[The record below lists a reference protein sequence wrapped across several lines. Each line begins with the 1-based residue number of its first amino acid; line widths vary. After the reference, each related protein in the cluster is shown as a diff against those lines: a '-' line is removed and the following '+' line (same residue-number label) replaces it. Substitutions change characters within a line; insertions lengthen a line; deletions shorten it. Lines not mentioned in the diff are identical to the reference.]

1 MDLAAL
7 GLPLEQVRN
16 VWLVAFFIYLAC
28 CLLVE
33 VAYPTIID
41 AERARKVY
49 ISVMGSPIEEAKK
62 KIEERAE
69 AGDPFTPEQEEKTIR
84 KAEAQLEDI
93 KGSSVTMDL
102 GHLLMYAAACF
113 ITYATFVL
121 YWYMVYEGN
130 LIPALLLP
138 FIVVY
143 LAAEWGRKG
152 WREARG
158 FNSWDTHLGMP
169 AVYINTLEKLSR
181 LFRRVMPRRVES
193 PRIEDT
199 SLRLPITTFGTGHMV
214 LFTVAI
220 CVGGFCLVLY
230 LRSLLN
236 VNMHTYISSDIGLPS
251 ILLWVPYVIAVLCV
265 WSVNRT
271 YYWFTLGRVKR
282 GRLLLP
288 TKVYKYSDIER
299 FKVYPW
305 YGEDTNPREDM
316 PSGWQ
321 CVVTFSDDSYETF
334 GFYDSSIDHLIAH
347 AAFKLEQERWADV
360 DSPADRELL
369 EKYFVEGRATCL
381 TLGYK
386 PTNELT
392 EKAVARIV
400 ASYSKTD

>member
-33 VAYPTIID
+33 FAYPTIID

-251 ILLWVPYVIAVLCV
+251 ILLWVPYVMAVLCV

>member
-69 AGDPFTPEQEEKTIR
+69 AGDPLTPEQEEKAIR

-158 FNSWDTHLGMP
+158 FSSWDTHLGMP

-251 ILLWVPYVIAVLCV
+251 ILLWVPYVMAVLCV

-321 CVVTFSDDSYETF
+321 CVITFSDDSYETF

>member
-1 MDLAAL
+1 
-7 GLPLEQVRN
+7 
-16 VWLVAFFIYLAC
+16 
-28 CLLVE
+28 
-33 VAYPTIID
+33 
-41 AERARKVY
+41 
-49 ISVMGSPIEEAKK
+49 
-62 KIEERAE
+62 
-69 AGDPFTPEQEEKTIR
+69 
-84 KAEAQLEDI
+84 
-93 KGSSVTMDL
+93 
-102 GHLLMYAAACF
+102 
-113 ITYATFVL
+113 
-121 YWYMVYEGN
+121 
-130 LIPALLLP
+130 
-138 FIVVY
+138 
-143 LAAEWGRKG
+143 
-152 WREARG
+152 
-158 FNSWDTHLGMP
+158 
-169 AVYINTLEKLSR
+169 
-181 LFRRVMPRRVES
+181 
-193 PRIEDT
+193 
-199 SLRLPITTFGTGHMV
+199 MV
-214 LFTVAI
+214 LFSVAI

-251 ILLWVPYVIAVLCV
+251 ILLWVPYVMAVLCV

-305 YGEDTNPREDM
+305 YSEDTNPREDM

-321 CVVTFSDDSYETF
+321 CVITFSDDSYETF

-369 EKYFVEGRATCL
+369 DKYFVEGRATCL

>member
-33 VAYPTIID
+33 FAYPTIID

-69 AGDPFTPEQEEKTIR
+69 AGDPFTPEQEEKAIR

-193 PRIEDT
+193 PPV
-199 SLRLPITTFGTGHMV
+199 LRTH
-214 LFTVAI
+214 
-220 CVGGFCLVLY
+220 
-230 LRSLLN
+230 R
-236 VNMHTYISSDIGLPS
+236 
-251 ILLWVPYVIAVLCV
+251 
-265 WSVNRT
+265 
-271 YYWFTLGRVKR
+271 
-282 GRLLLP
+282 
-288 TKVYKYSDIER
+288 
-299 FKVYPW
+299 
-305 YGEDTNPREDM
+305 
-316 PSGWQ
+316 
-321 CVVTFSDDSYETF
+321 
-334 GFYDSSIDHLIAH
+334 
-347 AAFKLEQERWADV
+347 
-360 DSPADRELL
+360 
-369 EKYFVEGRATCL
+369 
-381 TLGYK
+381 
-386 PTNELT
+386 
-392 EKAVARIV
+392 
-400 ASYSKTD
+400 

>member
-1 MDLAAL
+1 MAGGVLH
-7 GLPLEQVRN
+7 LPGMLP
-16 VWLVAFFIYLAC
+16 AGG
-28 CLLVE
+28 E

-69 AGDPFTPEQEEKTIR
+69 AGDPLTPEQEEKAIR

-169 AVYINTLEKLSR
+169 AIYTRTLGRLSAP
-181 LFRRVMPRRVES
+181 FR
-193 PRIEDT
+193 
-199 SLRLPITTFGTGHMV
+199 G
-214 LFTVAI
+214 TVAMPSSEPI
-220 CVGGFCLVLY
+220 QVDWKGQGIFLFVALPVGGFFLLCY
-230 LRSLLN
+230 LHSLANTELFGYEP
-236 VNMHTYISSDIGLPS
+236 TYIGKTS
-251 ILLWVPYVIAVLCV
+251 IAFLVVYALAIPYLWCTVR
-265 WSVNRT
+265 S
-271 YYWFTLGRVKR
+271 YYQFTPTVVKR
-282 GRLLLP
+282 GRIFRSP
-288 TKVYKYSDIER
+288 KVYQYSDIDR

-305 YGEDTNPREDM
+305 YTGDPEDIDPDQQM
-316 PSGWQ
+316 PSDWRLA
-321 CVVTFSDDSYETF
+321 VTFANGSLETF
-334 GFYDSSIDHLIAH
+334 GFGDYRIDCLVAHIA
-347 AAFKLEQERWADV
+347 FNLEQERWADV
-360 DSPADRELL
+360 DSPADREKLPL
-369 EKYFVEGRATCL
+369 YFVEGRAICL

-386 PTNELT
+386 PANELT
-392 EKAVARIV
+392 KKAARI
-400 ASYSKTD
+400 ASFRAVD

>member
-1 MDLAAL
+1 MDLTTL

-33 VAYPTIID
+33 VAYPTMID

-69 AGDPFTPEQEEKTIR
+69 AGDPFTPVQEEKAIR

-102 GHLLMYAAACF
+102 GHILLYAVACF

-138 FIVVY
+138 FVVVCW
-143 LAAEWGRKG
+143 AAGWGRRG

-158 FNSWDTHLGMP
+158 FNSWDRHLGMP
-169 AVYINTLEKLSR
+169 TIYTRTLGRLSAP
-181 LFRRVMPRRVES
+181 FR
-193 PRIEDT
+193 
-199 SLRLPITTFGTGHMV
+199 G
-214 LFTVAI
+214 TVAMPSSEPI
-220 CVGGFCLVLY
+220 QVDWKGQGIFLFVALPVGGFFLLCY
-230 LRSLLN
+230 LHSLANTELLEY
-236 VNMHTYISSDIGLPS
+236 VPTYIGKTS
-251 ILLWVPYVIAVLCV
+251 IAFLVVYVLAIPYLWCTVR
-265 WSVNRT
+265 S
-271 YYWFTLGRVKR
+271 YYQFTPTVVKR
-282 GRLLLP
+282 GRFFRSP
-288 TKVYKYSDIER
+288 KVYQYSDIER

-305 YGEDTNPREDM
+305 YTGDPEDIDPDQQM
-316 PSGWQ
+316 PSDWRLA
-321 CVVTFSDDSYETF
+321 VTFSNGSQQTYGF
-334 GFYDSSIDHLIAH
+334 GDYRIDCLVAH
-347 AAFKLEQERWADV
+347 IAFKLEQERWADV
-360 DSPADRELL
+360 DSPADREKLPL
-369 EKYFVEGRATCL
+369 YFVEGRAICL

-386 PTNELT
+386 PVNELT
-392 EKAVARIV
+392 KKAARI
-400 ASYSKTD
+400 ASFRAVN

>member
-7 GLPLEQVRN
+7 GLPMEQVRN

-33 VAYPTIID
+33 VAYPTLIG
-41 AERARKVY
+41 ASRAREVY
-49 ISVMGSPIEEAKK
+49 TSVMGSPVEDVKEA
-62 KIEERAE
+62 ITELAD
-69 AGDPFTPEQEEKTIR
+69 AGTHLTPEQEEAAFR
-84 KAEAQLEDI
+84 RAEAQLESI
-93 KGSSVTMDL
+93 KGSNIIMDF
-102 GHLLMYAAACF
+102 GHILVYGWACV
-113 ITYATFVL
+113 IVYSTFVL
-121 YWYMVYEGN
+121 YWDIAYDGI
-130 LIPALLLP
+130 LIPGLLLP
-138 FIVVY
+138 FLMVY
-143 LAAEWGRKG
+143 WAARWGRRG
-152 WREARG
+152 WRVARG
-158 FNSWDTHLGMP
+158 FSPNERHLGMP

-251 ILLWVPYVIAVLCV
+251 ILLWVPYVMAVLCV

-321 CVVTFSDDSYETF
+321 CVITFSDDSYETF

-369 EKYFVEGRATCL
+369 EKYFVEGRAICL

>member
-1 MDLAAL
+1 MELSAL
-7 GLPLEQVRN
+7 GMPLEQVRN

-69 AGDPFTPEQEEKTIR
+69 AGDPLTPEQEEKAIR

-193 PRIEDT
+193 PV
-199 SLRLPITTFGTGHMV
+199 LRTH
-214 LFTVAI
+214 
-220 CVGGFCLVLY
+220 
-230 LRSLLN
+230 R
-236 VNMHTYISSDIGLPS
+236 
-251 ILLWVPYVIAVLCV
+251 
-265 WSVNRT
+265 
-271 YYWFTLGRVKR
+271 
-282 GRLLLP
+282 
-288 TKVYKYSDIER
+288 
-299 FKVYPW
+299 
-305 YGEDTNPREDM
+305 
-316 PSGWQ
+316 
-321 CVVTFSDDSYETF
+321 
-334 GFYDSSIDHLIAH
+334 
-347 AAFKLEQERWADV
+347 
-360 DSPADRELL
+360 
-369 EKYFVEGRATCL
+369 
-381 TLGYK
+381 
-386 PTNELT
+386 
-392 EKAVARIV
+392 
-400 ASYSKTD
+400 

>member
-33 VAYPTIID
+33 FAYPTIID

-69 AGDPFTPEQEEKTIR
+69 AGDPFTPEQEEKAIR
-84 KAEAQLEDI
+84 RAEAQLEDI
-93 KGSSVTMDL
+93 KGSSVTTDL

-158 FNSWDTHLGMP
+158 FNSWDKHLGMP
-169 AVYINTLEKLSR
+169 AIYINTLEKLSS
-181 LFRRVMPRRVES
+181 LLRRVIPRRVKS

-251 ILLWVPYVIAVLCV
+251 ILLWVPYVMAVLCV

-305 YGEDTNPREDM
+305 YGEDTNPRKDM

-392 EKAVARIV
+392 EKAVARIA
-400 ASYSKTD
+400 ASYSKAD

>member
-69 AGDPFTPEQEEKTIR
+69 AGDPLTPEQEEKAIR
-84 KAEAQLEDI
+84 KTEAQLEDI

-214 LFTVAI
+214 LFSVAI

-236 VNMHTYISSDIGLPS
+236 VNMHTYVSSDIGLPS
-251 ILLWVPYVIAVLCV
+251 ILLWVPYVMAVLCV

-347 AAFKLEQERWADV
+347 ATFKLEQERWADV

-369 EKYFVEGRATCL
+369 EKYFVEGRAICL

>member
-16 VWLVAFFIYLAC
+16 VWLVAFFIYLTC

-33 VAYPTIID
+33 FAYPTIID

-251 ILLWVPYVIAVLCV
+251 ILLWVPYVMAVLCV

>member
-7 GLPLEQVRN
+7 GLPMEQVRN

-33 VAYPTIID
+33 VAYPTMID

-69 AGDPFTPEQEEKTIR
+69 AGDPLTPEQEEKAIR

-102 GHLLMYAAACF
+102 GHILLYAVACF

-138 FIVVY
+138 FVVVCW
-143 LAAEWGRKG
+143 AAGWGRRG

-158 FNSWDTHLGMP
+158 FNSWDRHLGMP
-169 AVYINTLEKLSR
+169 AIYINTLEKLSS
-181 LFRRVMPRRVES
+181 LFRRVMPQRVKS

-199 SLRLPITTFGTGHMV
+199 SLRLPITRFGTGHMI
-214 LFTVAI
+214 LFSVAI
-220 CVGGFCLVLY
+220 PASGFCLVLY

-236 VNMHTYISSDIGLPS
+236 VNMHTYVSSDIGLPS
-251 ILLWVPYVIAVLCV
+251 ILLWVPYVMAALCM
-265 WSVNRT
+265 WSVVST
-271 YYWFTLGRVKR
+271 YYWFTLGRVKK
-282 GRLLLP
+282 GRFLLP
-288 TKVYKYSDIER
+288 AKVYKYSNIER

-305 YGEDTNPREDM
+305 YGEDTNPQKDM

-321 CVVTFSDDSYETF
+321 FVVTFSDDSYETF

-400 ASYSKTD
+400 ASYIKAD

>member
-33 VAYPTIID
+33 FAYPTIID

-49 ISVMGSPIEEAKK
+49 ISVKGSPVEAVKK
-62 KIEERAE
+62 KIEKLAE
-69 AGDPFTPEQEEKTIR
+69 DGNPLTDYEEEKALR
-84 KAEAQLEDI
+84 KAESQLENI
-93 KGSSVTMDL
+93 KGSSITMDF
-102 GHLLMYAAACF
+102 GHILVYGWACV
-113 ITYATFVL
+113 IVYSTFVL
-121 YWYMVYEGN
+121 YWDMAYDGI
-130 LIPALLLP
+130 LIPGLLLP
-138 FIVVY
+138 FLMVY
-143 LAAEWGRKG
+143 WAARWGRRG
-152 WREARG
+152 WRVARG
-158 FNSWDTHLGMP
+158 FSPNERHLGMP
-169 AVYINTLEKLSR
+169 AIYARTLGRLSAP
-181 LFRRVMPRRVES
+181 FR
-193 PRIEDT
+193 
-199 SLRLPITTFGTGHMV
+199 G
-214 LFTVAI
+214 TVAMPSSEPI
-220 CVGGFCLVLY
+220 QVDWKGQGIFLFVAVPVGGFFLLCY
-230 LRSLLN
+230 LHSLANTELLEY
-236 VNMHTYISSDIGLPS
+236 VPTYIGKTS
-251 ILLWVPYVIAVLCV
+251 IAFLVVYALAIPYLWCTVR
-265 WSVNRT
+265 S
-271 YYWFTLGRVKR
+271 YYQFTPTVVKR
-282 GRLLLP
+282 GRFFRSP
-288 TKVYKYSDIER
+288 KVYRYSDIER

-369 EKYFVEGRATCL
+369 DKYFVEGRATCL

-400 ASYSKTD
+400 ASYSKAD

>member
-16 VWLVAFFIYLAC
+16 IWLVAFFIYLAC

-33 VAYPTIID
+33 VAYPTIIN

-49 ISVMGSPIEEAKK
+49 ISVMGSPIEDVKEA
-62 KIEERAE
+62 ITELAD
-69 AGDPFTPEQEEKTIR
+69 AGTHLTPEQEEAAFCRT
-84 KAEAQLEDI
+84 EAQLESI
-93 KGSSVTMDL
+93 KGSNIIMDF
-102 GHLLMYAAACF
+102 GHILVYGWACV
-113 ITYATFVL
+113 IVYSTFVL
-121 YWYMVYEGN
+121 YWDMAYDGI
-130 LIPALLLP
+130 LIPGLLLP
-138 FIVVY
+138 FLMVY
-143 LAAEWGRKG
+143 WAARWGRRG
-152 WREARG
+152 WRVARG
-158 FNSWDTHLGMP
+158 FSPNERHLGMP
-169 AVYINTLEKLSR
+169 TIYTRTLGRLSAP
-181 LFRRVMPRRVES
+181 FR
-193 PRIEDT
+193 
-199 SLRLPITTFGTGHMV
+199 G
-214 LFTVAI
+214 TVAMPSSEPI
-220 CVGGFCLVLY
+220 HVDWKGQGIFLFVALPVGGFFLLCY
-230 LRSLLN
+230 LHSLANTELLEY
-236 VNMHTYISSDIGLPS
+236 VPTYIGKTS
-251 ILLWVPYVIAVLCV
+251 IAFLVVYALAIPYLWCTVR
-265 WSVNRT
+265 S
-271 YYWFTLGRVKR
+271 YYQFTPTVVKHGRFFR
-282 GRLLLP
+282 SP
-288 TKVYKYSDIER
+288 KVYRYSDIER

-369 EKYFVEGRATCL
+369 DKYFVEGRATCL

>member
-7 GLPLEQVRN
+7 GLPMEQVRN

-251 ILLWVPYVIAVLCV
+251 ILLWVPYVMAVLCV

>member
-28 CLLVE
+28 YLLVE
-33 VAYPTIID
+33 VAYPTLID

-69 AGDPFTPEQEEKTIR
+69 AGDPFTPEQEEKAIR
-84 KAEAQLEDI
+84 RAEAQLEDI

-158 FNSWDTHLGMP
+158 FNSWDKHLGMP
-169 AVYINTLEKLSR
+169 AIYINTLEKLSS
-181 LFRRVMPRRVES
+181 LLRRVMPRRVKS

-251 ILLWVPYVIAVLCV
+251 ILLWVPYVMAVLCV

-369 EKYFVEGRATCL
+369 DKYFVEGRATCL

-400 ASYSKTD
+400 ASYSKAD